1 MYSKCI
7 REAWA
12 GIAGEG
18 SDFFGC
24 QVENSLL
31 RAKNGSGGRTRRLAC
46 TEGMEARAKEGDMER
61 ETCSVLKVE
70 SVSFLTLGR

>member
-31 RAKNGSGGRTRRLAC
+31 RAKNGSGGRTRSRAC
-46 TEGMEARAKEGDMER
+46 TEGTEA
-61 ETCSVLKVE
+61 
-70 SVSFLTLGR
+70 